1 MYIFGNVIFIL
12 FILTSLET
20 SNSKQDIV
28 EIKEVEIE
36 IMGLK
41 QKLRV
46 VYSSRGKW
54 RVKRITKVV
63 TQRQFKVESV
73 GVILNK

>member
-28 EIKEVEIE
+28 EIKDVEIE

-41 QKLRV
+41 QIK
-46 VYSSRGKW
+46 S
-54 RVKRITKVV
+54 
-63 TQRQFKVESV
+63 
-73 GVILNK
+73 